1 MNAMAR
7 MAASDNAAMNA
18 AYGKGISRDL
28 DKLMA
33 DLNGRLSA
41 HDRKDMMVFVNDIC
55 KEAGVETSDVMSK
68 RVEQPGV
75 RIRQYCVWTLI
86 NEKFTPKQVVALFR
100 FDRSCVAHSIKK
112 VDSYLGTGA

>member
-28 DKLMA
+28 DRVMS
-33 DLNGRLSA
+33 DLHGRLSD
-41 HDRKDMMVFVNDIC
+41 HDRKDMMLFVRDVC
-55 KEAGVETSDVMSK
+55 KEAGIEPCEVLSK
-68 RVEQPGV
+68 RREQPIA
-75 RIRQYCVWTLI
+75 RIRQYCVWTLD
-86 NEKFTPKQVVALFR
+86 NEKFTPKQIVALFK

-112 VDSYLGTGA
+112 IDSILGTGA